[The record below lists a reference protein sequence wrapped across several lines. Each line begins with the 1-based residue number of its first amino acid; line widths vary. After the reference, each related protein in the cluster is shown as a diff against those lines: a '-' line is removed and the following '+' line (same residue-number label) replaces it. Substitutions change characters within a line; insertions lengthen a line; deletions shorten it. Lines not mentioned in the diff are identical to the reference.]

1 MRGFYKRVIKDIGRN
16 AMRRVPASRLNMIV
30 LLLCMT
36 MCFGGCQISKGE
48 SGIGDQQ
55 SALLSSREAYKAR
68 KVILDIPENAS
79 YQRFLTAEGAVF
91 GVDMQGELWGNRSFP
106 ESLSLEKASDL
117 LINGENIFLVESEQ
131 PDSIRVYNQQ
141 GEPKGKIVSAGN
153 VIYSISDGMYVF
165 RWNGENGTHP
175 VVSRLDEDRYELGEE
190 LGNLPQDLRGIA
202 KLGNEKDFLYLYTAD
217 SLLGYSWNEKTYTEL
232 FQWSDVGIQGS
243 FVQMVWKVG
252 DIFHVFA
259 WDGEKN
265 ELVYYQVS
273 QTSMGETLQRRELVI
288 ATLQSDSYLQQLV
301 TNFNN
306 AQTDYSVKIQKLDDM
321 QLDQDAQL
329 TRLNAMLLTDQAPDM
344 LWLQNMN
351 YREQLAEKGYLT
363 DLTPFLDKSQKLT
376 SQDIYPEIL
385 SYGTQGDMLYTIPYQ
400 FELETLAV
408 PSSLWLSGRGW
419 TYPEMVEYLRN
430 LEEYRPFRD
439 FWLMKMWLFNYNLD
453 YFFDEEKGEAYFDSE
468 DFRELMEYMKDCHDR
483 ENLTDWENLT
493 FHVEELS
500 LNSLQYLYSKEREL
514 GEKMVLVGYPT
525 REGNPKAV
533 IRGMMEAAIVY
544 SCEDKEGAWSFIES
558 YLSAYPQATLFPQY
572 GLWSNRNTMQVLIDK
587 ELPLFGLNEVE
598 IKDEEGNVIGK
609 DVSEHL
615 ISQESVDVFLET
627 LSDVRKSSNS
637 SMYMDVRSIVWEE
650 TESYF
655 AGQKSLEDVTDIIQ
669 SRVSLLLQER

>member
-1 MRGFYKRVIKDIGRN
+1 
-16 AMRRVPASRLNMIV
+16 MRRVPASRLNMIV

-36 MCFGGCQISKGE
+36 ICFGGCQISKGE
-48 SGIGDQQ
+48 SGTGDQQ

-91 GVDMQGELWGNRSFP
+91 GVDLQGELWGNSSFP

-141 GEPKGKIVSAGN
+141 GEPKGQIVSAGN
-153 VIYSISDGMYVF
+153 VISSISDGMYVF

-175 VVSRLDEDRYELGEE
+175 VVSRLDEGRYELGEE

-252 DIFHVFA
+252 DIFHAFA

-265 ELVYYQVS
+265 ELVYYLVS

-408 PSSLWLSGRGW
+408 PSSLWQNGRGW
-419 TYPEMVEYLRN
+419 TYPEMVEYLRK

-558 YLSAYPQATLFPQY
+558 YLSAYPQTTLFPQY

>member
-1 MRGFYKRVIKDIGRN
+1 
-16 AMRRVPASRLNMIV
+16 MRRVPASRLNMIV

-48 SGIGDQQ
+48 SGTGDQQ

-91 GVDMQGELWGNRSFP
+91 GVDLQGELWGNSSFP

-141 GEPKGKIVSAGN
+141 GEPKGQIVSAGN
-153 VIYSISDGMYVF
+153 VISSISDGMYVF

-175 VVSRLDEDRYELGEE
+175 VVSRLDEGRYELGEE

-408 PSSLWLSGRGW
+408 PSSLWQNGRGW

-439 FWLMKMWLFNYNLD
+439 FRLMKMWLFNYNLD

-558 YLSAYPQATLFPQY
+558 YLSAYPQTTLFPQY